1 MNIPVPLFGS
11 PLYTYKVTLLVY
23 SHHFHEVS
31 YVLMSLLDI
40 AMTLERLC
48 ICKGVYCLVCWNT
61 CMCLHMD
68 THNSIHV
75 LPHSPSS
82 CILLWKWTP
91 THLWCAYLLLMHILI
106 YVWMYPLSLLLQSAC
121 YLCVVPI
128 ITPPNS
134 LYPCGEMK
142 AYCHLYLYAY
152 IDLPV
157 LTHSAIWN
165 DLLV

>member
-1 MNIPVPLFGS
+1 MFNVSLIMCLCDPLCLCSSVLIMFRSSYTHCFSDYAYIWSSCYCFTVLISSMSSHYHRLIMLRYAQVNIPVPLFGS

-82 CILLWKWTP
+82 CILL
-91 THLWCAYLLLMHILI
+91 
-106 YVWMYPLSLLLQSAC
+106 
-121 YLCVVPI
+121 
-128 ITPPNS
+128 
-134 LYPCGEMK
+134 
-142 AYCHLYLYAY
+142 
-152 IDLPV
+152 
-157 LTHSAIWN
+157 
-165 DLLV
+165 